1 MTRMNF
7 MPHFQVVI
15 FERKLSDITG
25 NMGNMDASEAPLME
39 LLFILCFIY

>member
-1 MTRMNF
+1 MARMNF

-25 NMGNMDASEAPLME
+25 DMGNIDASEALLME
-39 LLFILCFIY
+39 LLLILCFIY